1 MKFLLSFL
9 WVLVL
14 SGCGDECENAV
25 NYYKNQR
32 VNLILKKIPI
42 QGRSFTLYGVSPVT
56 GRDEKYYDSG
66 GSWGIY
72 YKKYLEK
79 GDTIVK
85 REGELKIW
93 IHKKDTV
100 LVIPFKCHGITY
112 E

>member
-1 MKFLLSFL
+1 MFHINYFIQFLLSFI

-32 VNLILKKIPI
+32 VNLILKRFLSKDVLLLFMGLVLL
-42 QGRSFTLYGVSPVT
+42 QVGMKR
-56 GRDEKYYDSG
+56 YDSG

-85 REGELKIW
+85 RG
-93 IHKKDTV
+93 
-100 LVIPFKCHGITY
+100 GGS
-112 E
+112 